1 MKLNKTLSGLGLTIL
16 LGAMLII
23 TGCTGS
29 GQNRQSDASAQGET
43 VELTHSLGTVTVVKN
58 PQRVVAL
65 DYSALENL
73 DYLGI
78 KPVAVPKNNLP
89 GHLRK
94 YKDDESI
101 IDVGS
106 INEVNMERVYEVQPD
121 LIIMGGRLAESY
133 DQLSEIAPVI
143 YPTVMDVNDFMTAF
157 ESNLDDLALLFDKQD
172 EVDKAKSDLRD
183 KIANAKEVIGQSDEK
198 ALILLHNRGRFSAYG
213 SGSRFGIIHDVLGVT
228 EASEGLG
235 VHRHGN
241 PVSSEFI
248 QKANPDIIFVVDR
261 SRVVDREDTNK
272 EEIENLLIKQTNAAK
287 NGKIFYLNPDVWY
300 LAGGGVK
307 SVDVMIDEVLQAF

>member
-1 MKLNKTLSGLGLTIL
+1 MKLNKIISGLGLTVI
-16 LGAMLII
+16 LGAILIA
-23 TGCTGS
+23 TGCSGS
-29 GQNRQSDASAQGET
+29 GQNKESAGADAET

-89 GHLRK
+89 GHLSK
-94 YKDDESI
+94 YKNDESI
-101 IDVGS
+101 VDVGS
-106 INEVNMERVYEVQPD
+106 INEVNLERVYEVQPD

-133 DQLSEIAPVI
+133 DQLSAIAPVI
-143 YPTVMDVNDFMTAF
+143 YPTVMDVNDFIIAF

-172 EVDKAKSDLRD
+172 EVDKVKSELRD
-183 KIANAKEVIGQSDEK
+183 KIENAKEVIAQSDEK

-228 EASEGLG
+228 EAAGGLS

-261 SRVVDREDTNK
+261 SRVVEREDTNK
-272 EEIENLLIKQTNAAK
+272 EEIENLLIKQTNAAR
-287 NGKIFYLNPDVWY
+287 NGKIYYLNPDVWY

-307 SVDVMIDEVLQAF
+307 SVDIMIDEVLQAF

>member
-1 MKLNKTLSGLGLTIL
+1 MKLNKIISGLGLTVVLGVIL
-16 LGAMLII
+16 IA
-23 TGCTGS
+23 TGCGGS
-29 GQNRQSDASAQGET
+29 GQNKQSAGADAET

-89 GHLRK
+89 SHLSK
-94 YKDDESI
+94 YKNDESI
-101 IDVGS
+101 VDVGS
-106 INEVNMERVYEVQPD
+106 INEVNLERVYEVQPD

-133 DQLSEIAPVI
+133 DQLSAIAPVI
-143 YPTVMDVNDFMTAF
+143 YPTVMDVNDFIIAF

-172 EVDKAKSDLRD
+172 EVDKVKSELRD
-183 KIANAKEVIGQSDEK
+183 KIENAKEVIAQSDEK

-228 EASEGLG
+228 EAAGGLS

-261 SRVVDREDTNK
+261 SRVVEREETN
-272 EEIENLLIKQTNAAK
+272 EDEIENLLIKQTNAAR
-287 NGKIFYLNPDVWY
+287 NGKIYYLNPDVWY

-307 SVDVMIDEVLQAF
+307 SVDIMIDEVLQAF